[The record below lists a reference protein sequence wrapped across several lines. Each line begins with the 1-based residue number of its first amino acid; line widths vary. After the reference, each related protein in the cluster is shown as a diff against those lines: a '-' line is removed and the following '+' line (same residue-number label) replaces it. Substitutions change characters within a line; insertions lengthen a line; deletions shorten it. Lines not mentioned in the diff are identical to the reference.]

1 MLQNTIVRLRIPTG
15 LVALSLPWLA
25 SFAIATT
32 PGTVVLVWNAN
43 TEADLAGYRVHYGP
57 ASAPF
62 SSIISVTA
70 PTATI
75 SGLTN
80 GYTYTFAVTAY
91 NLAGAESPYSTSV
104 SYTIGST
111 QVVPSAIL
119 ANISTRAYVQTGE
132 NVSIGGFI
140 IDGIIPKKVALR
152 ALGPSMTSAG
162 VDGVLKDPYLELIDS
177 TGAII
182 ASNDG
187 WNVPGEE
194 IEAYGLA
201 PRNDREAALVTTLA
215 PGQYS
220 AIVSGSGSSSGI
232 GLFELYDLTP
242 DAGRV
247 ANISTRSRVETG
259 DEVMIGG
266 FILSSQIP
274 NKVIVRAIGPSL
286 TSLGVKDALVDPTLE
301 LYDSYGTLL
310 DSNDNWR
317 STQELEIQASNVP
330 PTDNREAALVITLA
344 PGAYSTIVRGANA
357 TTGVALV
364 EVYALN

>member
-1 MLQNTIVRLRIPTG
+1 LLNSLS
-15 LVALSLPWLA
+15 VAPST
-25 SFAIATT
+25 FATETA
-32 PGTVVLVWNAN
+32 TVVLVWNAN
-43 TEADLAGYRVHYGP
+43 TESDLAGYRVHYGT
-57 ASAPF
+57 ASAPY
-62 SSIISVTA
+62 SSLVTVSS

-75 SGLTN
+75 SNLTN

-91 NLAGAESPYSTSV
+91 NTAGAESLFSDPV
-104 SYTIGST
+104 SYTVGSA
-111 QVVPSAIL
+111 QVVPTAIL
-119 ANISTRAYVQTGE
+119 ANISTRADVQTGE
-132 NVSIGGFI
+132 NVAIGGFI

-152 ALGPSMTSAG
+152 ALGPSLSAAG
-162 VDGVLKDPYLELIDS
+162 VTGVLRDPYLQLIDS
-177 TGAII
+177 TGSII

-187 WNVPGEE
+187 WSVPGEE
-194 IEAYGLA
+194 VSAYGLA
-201 PRNDREAALVTTLA
+201 PKNAKEAALVTTLS
-215 PGQYS
+215 PGSYS
-220 AIVSGSGSSSGI
+220 AVVSGVGLSSGV

-247 ANISTRSRVETG
+247 ANISTRGRVETG

-286 TSLGVKDALVDPTLE
+286 ASLGVKGVLADPVLE

-310 DSNDNWR
+310 ESNDNWR
-317 STQELEIQASNVP
+317 STQEMEIQATSIP

-344 PGAYSTIVRGANA
+344 PGAYSTIVRGANSG
-357 TTGVALV
+357 TGVALV

>member
-1 MLQNTIVRLRIPTG
+1 VRLWITTV
-15 LVALSLPWLA
+15 LSSVSFLLSVAPST
-25 SFAIATT
+25 FATETT
-32 PGTVVLVWNAN
+32 TVVLVWNAN
-43 TEADLAGYRVHYGP
+43 TESDVAGYRVHYGT
-57 ASAPF
+57 ASAPY
-62 SSIISVTA
+62 SSLVAVSS

-75 SGLTN
+75 SNLTN

-91 NLAGAESPYSTSV
+91 NTAGAESLYSDPV
-104 SYTIGST
+104 SYTVGSA
-111 QVVPSAIL
+111 QVVPTAVL
-119 ANISTRAYVQTGE
+119 ANISTRADVQTGE
-132 NVSIGGFI
+132 NVAIGGFI

-152 ALGPSMTSAG
+152 ALGPSLSAAG
-162 VDGVLKDPYLELIDS
+162 VTGVLRDPYLQLIDS
-177 TGAII
+177 TGSII

-194 IEAYGLA
+194 VSAYGLA
-201 PRNDREAALVTTLA
+201 PKNAKEAALVTTLS
-215 PGQYS
+215 PGSYS
-220 AIVSGSGSSSGI
+220 AVVSGVGSTSGV

-247 ANISTRSRVETG
+247 ANISTRGRVETG

-286 TSLGVKDALVDPTLE
+286 ASLGVKGLLADPVLE

-310 DSNDNWR
+310 ESNDNWR
-317 STQELEIQASNVP
+317 STQEVEIQATSIP
-330 PTDNREAALVITLA
+330 PTDDREAALVITLA
-344 PGAYSTIVRGANA
+344 PGAYSTIVRGANSG
-357 TTGVALV
+357 TGVALV